1 MKNLRFSTR
10 FLMGAAI
17 ACALSLSFVSCSDDD
32 DDDDQPT
39 PTTAGN
45 GFSFQNKNN
54 DSLTFV
60 SDDIATNTTW
70 TKNTIYILQ
79 DRIIV
84 RNGATLTIEAGTI
97 IKGEPGEEA
106 NAKPLVVAR
115 GSKIMANGTAA
126 EPIIFT
132 TRYDD
137 IAIGEKVGSNL
148 NETHRGLWAGIIILG
163 YAPISPKSGS
173 QANIEGIPISLPEGS
188 YGGNDAADNSGTIS
202 YVSIR
207 HGGVELVP
215 GGGNEINGLT
225 LGGVGSGTTINHI
238 EVVANLDDGIEWFGG
253 TVNVSNALVG
263 FQGDDGFDIDQAYAG
278 TISNIAYIGGTDS
291 DHALEIDGSEGPQ
304 NSNGA
309 FTITGGALTAANG
322 EYADFRSNAKGNVN
336 NLYFFGFESG
346 ADVELDN
353 DGVSLNYSNGDLIMS
368 GCVFNATTGV
378 MITDVSDDK
387 SDNPAIGFDFDLVF
401 STTNNN
407 AIGTSAP
414 SFDKSQFT
422 GWTFADNEG
431 HLNNF

>member
-1 MKNLRFSTR
+1 MKNFRFTTKL
-10 FLMGAAI
+10 LMGAAI
-17 ACALSLSFVSCSDDD
+17 ACALSVSFTSCDDD
-32 DDDDQPT
+32 DDDDEPAPST
-39 PTTAGN
+39 NPGLT
-45 GFSFQNKNN
+45 FQNKNN

-60 SDDIATNTTW
+60 TDDIAANTTW

-106 NAKPLVVAR
+106 NAKPLVIAQ
-115 GSKIMANGTAA
+115 GAKIMANGTAA

-148 NETHRGLWAGIIILG
+148 NETHRGLWAGLIVLG
-163 YAPISPKSGS
+163 NAPISPKSGNT
-173 QANIEGIPISLPEGS
+173 ANIEGIPISLPEGS
-188 YGGNDAADNSGTIS
+188 YGGTDAADNSGVLS

-225 LGGVGSGTTINHI
+225 LGGVGSGTTIDHV

-253 TVNVSNALVG
+253 TVDVSHALVG
-263 FQGDDGFDIDQAYAG
+263 FQGDDGFDVDQAYAG
-278 TISNIAYIGGTDS
+278 TISNVAYIGGTDS
-291 DHALEIDGSEGPQ
+291 DHALEIDGPEGPQ
-304 NSNGA
+304 NPNGA
-309 FTITGGALTAANG
+309 FTLTGGSLTASNG
-322 EYADFRSNAKGNVN
+322 EYTDFRSNAKGNVN
-336 NLYFFGFESG
+336 NLYFFNFPSS

-353 DGVSLNYSNGDLIMS
+353 NGVSQNYSNGDLVMQN
-368 GCVFNATTGV
+368 CVFNAATGV
-378 MITDVSDDK
+378 TIADISADK
-387 SDNPAIGFDFDLVF
+387 ADSSPAGFDFDVVF

-407 AIGTSAP
+407 AIGTTAP

-422 GWTFADNEG
+422 GWTYADNKG
-431 HLNNF
+431 HLSNF